1 MTPKQLIT
9 SIQKSPVSV
18 TIFRFTNTNYEEDP
32 ASKVGQIWITLP
44 EDFCNAVL
52 KSSNKNISEAN
63 LLEKYEIQNMF
74 NEKIGTITLSFRL
87 CCFGSAVITQMHKDY
102 ITQEYNFRYLP
113 VNEAFRCYNQSKEFE
128 EKKITPLF
136 TDSDNILNM
145 KKKFIPTSAHTEKPV
160 DWKLYNQQCFSI
172 SNNAHIKIDSKMKTN
187 DTEALLVSKKC
198 ECANILEAL
207 YKKSKVQTVLPMLE
221 KEQHNF
227 SASKSKG
234 TSNCTESKLV
244 INKKH
249 NKLSYK
255 YTHSKQDTGET
266 IRKKSN
272 IIADLNRTMHDNNEQ
287 FEKSIPVNPKESLPL
302 NQTDP
307 TIHTIMSLQNNRKL
321 SSVIEMTNK
330 TDQIQRETKASKL
343 LKKKKFLYDYTTG
356 VYPGVLFG
364 HKTCLEGPKYVPKT
378 MGWLWS
384 IPDYVTG
391 RKVIQFLMLTKLKSV
406 KLISICICVSAHM
419 HTQNNINLDFNIYYV
434 LPHFTKE

>member
-1 MTPKQLIT
+1 MFNIVGKVLIFNMTPKQLIT

-18 TIFRFTNTNYEEDP
+18 TIFRFTKPNYEEDP

-52 KSSNKNISEAN
+52 KSSNKNISKAN
-63 LLEKYEIQNMF
+63 LLQKYEITNMF
-74 NEKIGTITLSFRL
+74 NEKIGTIKLSFRL

-113 VNEAFRCYNQSKEFE
+113 VNEAFRCYNQNKEFE

-145 KKKFIPTSAHTEKPV
+145 KKKVIPTSAHTEKPV
-160 DWKLYNQQCFSI
+160 DWKLYNPQCFSN
-172 SNNAHIKIDSKMKTN
+172 SNNAHIEIDSKMRTN
-187 DTEALLVSKKC
+187 DTEALLFSQKC

-207 YKKSKVQTVLPMLE
+207 YRKSKVQTVLPMLE

-227 SASKSKG
+227 NTSKSKG
-234 TSNCTESKLV
+234 TSNCTESKFV

-249 NKLSYK
+249 SKLSYK
-255 YTHSKQDTGET
+255 YTHNKQDTGEI
-266 IRKKSN
+266 IRKKS
-272 IIADLNRTMHDNNEQ
+272 IILADLNRTMHENNEQ
-287 FEKSIPVNPKESLPL
+287 FEKSIPVNRKESLPL

-321 SSVIEMTNK
+321 SSLIEMTNK
-330 TDQIQRETKASKL
+330 TDQKQHETKASKL
-343 LKKKKFLYDYTTG
+343 LKKKRFLYDYTTG
-356 VYPGVLFG
+356 AYPGVLFG

-378 MGWLWS
+378 MGWLWNV
-384 IPDYVTG
+384 PDYVTG
-391 RKVIQFLMLTKLKSV
+391 RKVIQFLMLSKIKCQVYNHLYT
-406 KLISICICVSAHM
+406 CVSTYAH
-419 HTQNNINLDFNIYYV
+419 
-434 LPHFTKE
+434 TK